1 MYFRQF
7 PLAGNTYKRKEMK
20 KSLIWLL
27 TIVMAITFGALLYF
41 QIMYLENMVK
51 MRDAQFSESVMRS
64 LSATSSFLER
74 RETLHFLEADINVI
88 ESSLYDDYGKD
99 GTTENL
105 KYSVES
111 PDGTVTNYTLSTQI
125 DQSKTDPTKIK
136 NLTRLNDR
144 ERFGYLN
151 GMQNVES
158 RYRDMQEIIRSQY
171 IYQKRLLDDVI
182 LTILTDAGSR
192 PVIERADSTVIKN
205 FLTSELANNGL
216 TVPFVFAITN
226 TRNAIL
232 YATDGYDFNATRG
245 VYSQTLFPN
254 TDNQYVLNVEFPTKR
269 NYIFS
274 SVRFIIPT
282 LAFTLILLVVFLYTI
297 IVAFRQKKLT
307 EIKTDLINNMTHE
320 LKTPISTI
328 SLAGQMLSDD
338 SVRKSPSSIK
348 HLSEVITDESKRL
361 RFQVEKV
368 LQMSVLDNSTSA
380 LKFSNVDANSII
392 SNVVN
397 TFKIKVEKYG
407 GSIECV
413 LGAND
418 SIIYVDEMQFTN
430 IIYNLL
436 DNAVKYMREDVE
448 PELKITTLDRD
459 ERHLEIRVADNGIGI
474 KKDDLKR
481 IFDKF
486 YRVSTGNRHDVKGF
500 GLGLAYVKKMVT
512 IFQGHINVESEIGKG
527 TTFIIGLPL
536 SQHTGDSVET
546 EINF

>member
-307 EIKTDLINNMTHE
+307 EIKTDFINNMTHE

-512 IFQGHINVESEIGKG
+512 VFQGHINVESEIGKG

>member
-232 YATDGYDFNATRG
+232 YATAGYDFNATRG

-307 EIKTDLINNMTHE
+307 EIKTDFINNMTHE

>member
-307 EIKTDLINNMTHE
+307 EIKTDFINNMTHE

-500 GLGLAYVKKMVT
+500 GLGLAYVKKMVA

-527 TTFIIGLPL
+527 TTFIIDLPL